1 MATGTVKSIILRGHS
16 PLHLVLKLIKVEKLF
31 YWDVYE
37 LAIFSRFSNFGPKI
51 LTTCK
56 DALMSQAHGVQ
67 DAYMDVGGTITGRN
81 R

>member
-1 MATGTVKSIILRGHS
+1 MLKRVLYTDDIQGSISFARGHES
-16 PLHLVLKLIKVEKLF
+16 VATILMSIRNDAGF
-31 YWDVYE
+31 D
-37 LAIFSRFSNFGPKI
+37 

>member
-1 MATGTVKSIILRGHS
+1 MLKRVLYTDILMSIRHDAG
-16 PLHLVLKLIKVEKLF
+16 F
-31 YWDVYE
+31 D
-37 LAIFSRFSNFGPKI
+37 